1 MKFTHFFWDFDGTLF
16 DTYPRINR
24 AIQKALKD
32 EGYDLS
38 IDAIVPL
45 TKVSLGHLAHVVAPE
60 KERELMQRYHEH
72 AEEEGEDTIQPYAGA
87 KRLLQSICAHGGHN
101 YLYTIRGLTAIDALK
116 RCGLHQYFTDCVTK
130 ADGFPSKPA
139 PDALLYLMEKHG
151 LSPEQCVMIGDRDID
166 LNSGLNAGMSCALF
180 DPGHFYDA
188 FDTPYRYTSLFEL
201 MCDLVWDGAADDLC
215 MSDMLSLQKSLQALH
230 PAWGAVN
237 NPQKALTWLLWMVGE
252 VGEVID
258 VAKKNSGEHLM
269 QPGFARERLVEEL
282 TDVAMYFN
290 DVLNCYNISTE
301 EFSAAYYGK
310 MQRNL
315 RRDYTAEHEQ
325 RYGK

>member
-1 MKFTHFFWDFDGTLF
+1 MRFQHFFWDFDGTLF

-32 EGYDLS
+32 EGYDVSL
-38 IDAIVPL
+38 DVIVPL
-45 TKVSLGHLAHVVAPE
+45 TKVSLGHLARELMPE

-72 AEEEGEDTIQPYAGA
+72 AEEEGPETIQPYAGA
-87 KRLLQSICAHGGHN
+87 KRLLQSICEHGGRN
-101 YLYTIRGLTAIDALK
+101 YLYTIRGLSAIEALK
-116 RCGLHQYFTDCVTK
+116 RCGLTQYFSDFVTS

-151 LSPEQCVMIGDRDID
+151 LSPAECVMIGDRDID

-188 FDTPYRYTSLFEL
+188 FDTPYRYQTLFDL
-201 MCDLVWDGAADDLC
+201 MCDLVWENRAENLC
-215 MSDMLSLQKSLQALH
+215 VEDMLTLQKNLQALH
-230 PAWGAVN
+230 PNWGAVN
-237 NPQKALTWLLWMVGE
+237 NPKKALTWLLWMVGE

-258 VAKKNSGEHLM
+258 VAKKNSGDHLM
-269 QPGFARERLVEEL
+269 QPGFARQRLVEEL

-290 DVLNCYNISTE
+290 DVLNCYNISAE
-301 EFSAAYYGK
+301 EFSDAYYTK
-310 MQRNL
+310 MQHNL
-315 RRDYTAEHEQ
+315 HRDYNAEHEQ